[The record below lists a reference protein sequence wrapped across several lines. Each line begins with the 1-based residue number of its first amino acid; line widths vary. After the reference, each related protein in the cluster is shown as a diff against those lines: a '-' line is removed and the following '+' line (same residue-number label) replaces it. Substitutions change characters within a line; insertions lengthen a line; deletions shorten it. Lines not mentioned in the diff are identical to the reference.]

1 MAKTKPLQ
9 HVLVTGG
16 AGYVGAVLVPR
27 LLAKGYRV
35 RVLDLYIFGE
45 DVLEGVKDHPDLE
58 QIKGDIRDESLLR
71 RALPGC
77 DAVIHLAC
85 ISNDPS
91 FELNPA
97 LGRSINYDAFGPLV
111 RISKESGVRRFIY
124 ASTSSIYGISNE
136 ENVTEDHPLAPL
148 TDYSKYKGL
157 CEPILLAQ
165 QSPTF
170 IPVVVRPAT
179 VCGYSPRQRLDL
191 TVNIL
196 TNHAVNLGRIKVF
209 GGAQMR
215 PNIHI
220 DDVVDLYLMLLD
232 VPDDQIA
239 GKTYNAG
246 YENHS
251 VAELAQMVRDVVQE
265 ELPERK
271 QLEIVTTV
279 SDDTRSYH
287 ISSERIKRE
296 LGFVPQRTIGN
307 AARDLVAAFRAGKIP
322 NPMTDDRW
330 YNIKTMQRL
339 QLR

>member
-1 MAKTKPLQ
+1 M
-9 HVLVTGG
+9 
-16 AGYVGAVLVPR
+16 LVPR

-35 RVLDLYIFGE
+35 RVLDLYLFGE
-45 DVLEGVKDHPDLE
+45 DVLEGVKDHLNLK

-124 ASTSSIYGISNE
+124 ASTSSVYGISNE
-136 ENVTEDHPLAPL
+136 ENVTEDHSLAPL
-148 TDYSKYKGL
+148 TDYSKYKAL
-157 CEPILLAQ
+157 CEPILLEQ

-220 DDVVDLYLMLLD
+220 EDLVDVYLMLLD
-232 VPDDQIA
+232 VSDDRIA

-251 VAELAQMVRDVVQE
+251 VAELAEMVRDVVLQDM
-265 ELPERK
+265 PERK
-271 QLEIVTTV
+271 QLSIVTTP
-279 SDDTRSYH
+279 SDDKRSYH

-307 AARDLVAAFRAGKIP
+307 AARDLVASFRAGKIP
-322 NPMTDDRW
+322 DPMTDDRW